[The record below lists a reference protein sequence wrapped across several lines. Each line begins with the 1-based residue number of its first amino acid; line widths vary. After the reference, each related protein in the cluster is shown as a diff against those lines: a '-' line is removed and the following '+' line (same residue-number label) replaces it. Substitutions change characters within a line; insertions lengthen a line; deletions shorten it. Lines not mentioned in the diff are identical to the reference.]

1 MGVSGK
7 RILITGASS
16 GIGFATATLLAQKG
30 AEVIAV
36 ARRADRLA
44 DLGSTPG
51 ITVRTCDI
59 TSDEQVSE
67 LAQAIE
73 AIGPIDVLI
82 NNAGAAFGLESV
94 EHSSIDD
101 WRAMFELNVIGT
113 KRMIATFLPSLRKA
127 AEESGMADI
136 LTVTSTAAF
145 TPYEGGR
152 GYNAAKYAERAM
164 MQVLRLELN
173 GEPIRVIDIAPGM
186 VKTPEFTLNR
196 FDGDAER
203 YEKLYENVDGPL
215 TAEDV
220 AEAIVATLELPPH
233 ANVDLL
239 TLKPVAQAAQHKTF
253 RGPLQVR
260 RD

>member
-7 RILITGASS
+7 RVLITGASS
-16 GIGFATATLLAQKG
+16 GIGHATATLLAKKD

-44 DLGSTPG
+44 ELEKNAGVT
-51 ITVRTCDI
+51 THTCDI
-59 TSDEQVSE
+59 TSDEQVSQ

-73 AIGPIDVLI
+73 ASGPIDVLI

-113 KRMIATFLPSLRKA
+113 KRMISAFLPSLRQA
-127 AEESGMADI
+127 AEEAGMADI
-136 LTVTSTAAF
+136 LTITSTAAF
-145 TPYEGGR
+145 TPYEGGG
-152 GYNAAKYAERAM
+152 GYNAAKYAEHAM